1 MPGAAGGGR
10 RPRPP
15 TAGADGV
22 EGEIAVSAT
31 QLDRGGPPVADPVAE
46 GPHGSPGPRRR
57 GLRVSQRRS
66 LTGWVFL
73 IPAALLIVVMNFWP
87 MFQAFILSMQTGR
100 GRRLQFADPLWSNYQ
115 RLFSD
120 EVFRLTVE
128 NTFIYLIV
136 QVPIMLVLALILANL
151 LNDRNLRFRGM
162 WRTAIFLPC
171 AVGLVSYS
179 LVFRTMFA
187 TDGLINDFLLGLHLI
202 DSQVNWLGQTGTARF
217 VIILGL
223 LWRWTGYNMVF
234 YLAALQNIDNSTLEA
249 ARIDGAGPFKT
260 FWYVTVPQLRPMI
273 LLTAI
278 LSTNGTIQLFDE
290 SWNLTQ
296 GGPAYTSMSMSHYL
310 FELSF
315 QKNPNFG
322 YAAALS
328 YAILIMVA
336 VLAFIQMRVGDKR
349 D

>member
-1 MPGAAGGGR
+1 MSVTATAGGSGAPSPVTPTSRGR
-10 RPRPP
+10 R
-15 TAGADGV
+15 ALS
-22 EGEIAVSAT
+22 GE
-31 QLDRGGPPVADPVAE
+31 
-46 GPHGSPGPRRR
+46 
-57 GLRVSQRRS
+57 QRRN

-73 IPAALLIVVMNFWP
+73 IPAALLIAWMNFWP
-87 MFQAFILSMQTGR
+87 MIQAFVLSLQTGR
-100 GRRLQFADPLWSNYQ
+100 GTRLKWAEPPTFNYA

-120 EVFRLTVE
+120 EIFGMTVQ
-128 NTFIYLIV
+128 NTFIYLII

-187 TDGLINDFLLGLHLI
+187 NDGLVNDLLLGLHLI
-202 DSQVNWLGQTGTARF
+202 DAPVNWLGQTGTARF
-217 VIILGL
+217 VLILGL

-234 YLAALQNIDNSTLEA
+234 YLAALQNIDGSTLEA
-249 ARIDGAGPFKT
+249 ARIDGAGPLKT
-260 FWYVTVPQLRPMI
+260 FWYVTVPQLKPMI

-278 LSTNGTIQLFDE
+278 MSTNGTIQLFDE

-296 GGPAYTSMSMSHYL
+296 GGPAYTSMTMSHYL
-310 FELSF
+310 YELSF

-328 YAILIMVA
+328 YAILLMVA
-336 VLAFIQMRVGDKR
+336 VLAAIQMKVGDKR

>member
-1 MPGAAGGGR
+1 
-10 RPRPP
+10 
-15 TAGADGV
+15 
-22 EGEIAVSAT
+22 VSLLAT
-31 QLDRGGPPVADPVAE
+31 QAPGTEPAE
-46 GPHGSPGPRRR
+46 PTRRR
-57 GLRVSQRRS
+57 FRVEQRRN
-66 LTGWVFL
+66 LTGWVFQ
-73 IPAALLIVVMNFWP
+73 IPAALLIALMNFWP
-87 MFQAFILSMQTGR
+87 MIQAFILSLKTGR
-100 GRRLQFADPLWSNYQ
+100 GTRLNFAEPLWYNYS
-115 RLFSD
+115 RMFDD
-120 EVFRLTVE
+120 EIFRLTLQ
-128 NTFIYLIV
+128 NTLIYLVV
-136 QVPIMLVLALILANL
+136 QVPVMLVLALILASL
-151 LNDRNLRFRGM
+151 LNDRNLRFKGL

-187 TDGLINDFLLGLHLI
+187 NDGLVNDLLMGMHLINDP
-202 DSQVNWLGQTGTARF
+202 VNWLGQTNTARG

-234 YLAALQNIDNSTLEA
+234 YLAALQNIDPASLEA

-278 LSTNGTIQLFDE
+278 MSTNGTIQLFDE

-296 GGPAYTSMSMSHYL
+296 GGPAYTTMTMSHYL
-310 FELSF
+310 YELSF

-322 YAAALS
+322 YAAAIS
-328 YAILIMVA
+328 YAILILVA
-336 VLAFIQMRVGDKR
+336 VLAAVQMKVGDKR

>member
-1 MPGAAGGGR
+1 MS
-10 RPRPP
+10 
-15 TAGADGV
+15 
-22 EGEIAVSAT
+22 VSAVRVAPP
-31 QLDRGGPPVADPVAE
+31 DRPVQRE
-46 GPHGSPGPRRR
+46 GRGSRSSERLPRFGIEKR
-57 GLRVSQRRS
+57 QS

-73 IPAALLIVVMNFWP
+73 LPAALLILWMNFYP
-87 MFQAFILSMQTGR
+87 MAQALVLSLKTGK
-100 GRRLQFADPLWSNYQ
+100 GTRLNFAEPLWYNYQ

-120 EVFRLTVE
+120 DIFKLTLT

-136 QVPIMLVLALILANL
+136 QVPVMLVLALILANL
-151 LNDRNLRFRGM
+151 LNNKNLRFRTL

-179 LVFRTMFA
+179 LVFRTLFA
-187 TDGLINDFLLGLHLI
+187 NEGLVNDMLQGLHLI
-202 DSQVNWLGQTGTARF
+202 DSPINWLGQTATARF

-234 YLAALQNIDNSTLEA
+234 YLAALQNLDYSTLEA
-249 ARIDGAGPFKT
+249 ARIDGAGAIKT
-260 FWYVTVPQLRPMI
+260 FWYVTIPQLKPMI

-278 LSTNGTIQLFDE
+278 MSTNGTIQLFDE

-310 FELSF
+310 YELSF
-315 QKNPNFG
+315 QKSPNFG
-322 YAAALS
+322 YAAAIS
-328 YAILIMVA
+328 YAILVMVA
-336 VLAFIQMRVGDKR
+336 ILAAIQLKVGDKR

>member
-1 MPGAAGGGR
+1 MSVSAT
-10 RPRPP
+10 P
-15 TAGADGV
+15 TAGR
-22 EGEIAVSAT
+22 SA
-31 QLDRGGPPVADPVAE
+31 
-46 GPHGSPGPRRR
+46 RRR
-57 GLRVSQRRS
+57 QPPGQQPTGRRTAGDSINSLERRRS

-73 IPAALLIVVMNFWP
+73 LPAALLIAWMNFYP
-87 MFQAFILSMQTGR
+87 MVQAFILSLKTGR
-100 GRRLQFADPLWSNYQ
+100 GSRLSFAEPLWSNYQ
-115 RLFSD
+115 RLFDD
-120 EVFRLTVE
+120 EIFRLTLQ
-128 NTFIYLIV
+128 NTFIYLII
-136 QVPIMLVLALILANL
+136 QVPIMLVMALILANL
-151 LNDRNLRFRGM
+151 LNSKNLRFRAL

-187 TDGLINDFLLGLHLI
+187 NDGLVNDLLLGLHLV
-202 DSQVNWLGQTGTARF
+202 DAPVNWLGQTGTARF

-234 YLAALQNIDNSTLEA
+234 YLAALQNIDDSTLEA
-249 ARIDGAGPFKT
+249 ARIDGAGPVKT
-260 FWYVTVPQLRPMI
+260 FWYVTVPQLKPMI

-278 LSTNGTIQLFDE
+278 MSTNGTIQLFDE

-296 GGPAYTSMSMSHYL
+296 GGPAYTSMTMSHYL
-310 FELSF
+310 YELSF

-336 VLAFIQMRVGDKR
+336 VLAAIQMKVGDKR

>member
-1 MPGAAGGGR
+1 VR
-10 RPRPP
+10 S
-15 TAGADGV
+15 T
-22 EGEIAVSAT
+22 VSLLAT
-31 QLDRGGPPVADPVAE
+31 QAPGTEPAE
-46 GPHGSPGPRRR
+46 PTRRR
-57 GLRVSQRRS
+57 FRVEQRRN

-73 IPAALLIVVMNFWP
+73 IPAAALIAVMNFWP
-87 MFQAFILSMQTGR
+87 MIQAFILSLKTGR
-100 GRRLQFADPLWSNYQ
+100 GTRLNFAEPLWYNYS
-115 RLFSD
+115 RMFDD
-120 EVFRLTVE
+120 EIFRLTLQ
-128 NTFIYLIV
+128 NTLIYLVV
-136 QVPIMLVLALILANL
+136 QVPVMLVLALILASL
-151 LNDRNLRFRGM
+151 LNDRNLRFKGL

-187 TDGLINDFLLGLHLI
+187 NDGLVNDLLMGMHLINDP
-202 DSQVNWLGQTGTARF
+202 VNWLGQTNTARG

-234 YLAALQNIDNSTLEA
+234 YLAALQNIDPASLEA

-278 LSTNGTIQLFDE
+278 MSTNGTIQLFDE

-296 GGPAYTSMSMSHYL
+296 GGPAYTTMTMSHYL
-310 FELSF
+310 YELSF

-322 YAAALS
+322 YAAAIS
-328 YAILIMVA
+328 YAILILVA
-336 VLAFIQMRVGDKR
+336 VLAAVQMKVGDKR

>member
-1 MPGAAGGGR
+1 M
-10 RPRPP
+10 
-15 TAGADGV
+15 
-22 EGEIAVSAT
+22 
-31 QLDRGGPPVADPVAE
+31 
-46 GPHGSPGPRRR
+46 
-57 GLRVSQRRS
+57 
-66 LTGWVFL
+66 TGWVFL
-73 IPAALLIVVMNFWP
+73 IPAALLIAWMNFWP
-87 MFQAFILSMQTGR
+87 MIQAFFLSLQTGR
-100 GRRLQFADPLWSNYQ
+100 GTRLTWAEPLWYNYA

-120 EVFRLTVE
+120 EIFLLTLQ
-128 NTFIYLIV
+128 NTFVYLII

-151 LNDRNLRFRGM
+151 LNDRNLRFRGL

-187 TDGLINDFLLGLHLI
+187 NDGLINDILMGLHLI
-202 DSQVNWLGQTGTARF
+202 DSPVNWLGQTGTARF

-234 YLAALQNIDNSTLEA
+234 YLAALQNIDNATIEA

-260 FWYVTVPQLRPMI
+260 FWYVTVPQLKPMI

-278 LSTNGTIQLFDE
+278 MSTNGTIQLFDE

-296 GGPAYTSMSMSHYL
+296 GGPAYTSMTMSHYL
-310 FELSF
+310 YELSF

-328 YAILIMVA
+328 YAILLIVA
-336 VLAFIQMRVGDKR
+336 ILAAIQMKVGDKR

>member
-1 MPGAAGGGR
+1 VSVAQTQESGQPAAQPLTSIDGS

-15 TAGADGV
+15 G
-22 EGEIAVSAT
+22 
-31 QLDRGGPPVADPVAE
+31 
-46 GPHGSPGPRRR
+46 RR
-57 GLRVSQRRS
+57 GLRVEQRRN

-73 IPAALLIVVMNFWP
+73 IPAALLIAVMNFWP
-87 MFQAFILSMQTGR
+87 MIQAFILSLKTGR
-100 GRRLQFADPLWSNYQ
+100 GRRLEFAEPLWYNYQ
-115 RLFSD
+115 RLFQD
-120 EVFRLTVE
+120 EIFLLTLQ

-151 LNDRNLRFRGM
+151 LNDRSLRFRGM

-187 TDGLINDFLLGLHLI
+187 TDGFINDFLLGLQMI
-202 DSQVNWLGQTGTARF
+202 DSPINWLGQTGTARM

-234 YLAALQNIDNSTLEA
+234 YLAALQNIDNSTIEA
-249 ARIDGAGPFKT
+249 ARIDGAGSFKT
-260 FWYVTVPQLRPMI
+260 FWYVTIPQLKPMI

-296 GGPAYTSMSMSHYL
+296 GGPAYTSMTMSHYL

-336 VLAFIQMRVGDKR
+336 VLAFIQMKVGDKR

>member
-1 MPGAAGGGR
+1 
-10 RPRPP
+10 
-15 TAGADGV
+15 
-22 EGEIAVSAT
+22 VSQPAT
-31 QLDRGGPPVADPVAE
+31 QAR
-46 GPHGSPGPRRR
+46 PGPARRVVVRTTSDASELPPKRRR
-57 GLRVSQRRS
+57 FGIEQHRS
-66 LTGWVFL
+66 MTGWLFL
-73 IPAALLIVVMNFWP
+73 LPAALLILWMNFWP
-87 MFQAFILSMQTGR
+87 MFQALILSLKTGR
-100 GRRLQFADPLWSNYQ
+100 GTRLNFADPLWYNYE
-115 RLFSD
+115 RLLSD
-120 EVFRLTVE
+120 EVFKLTVQ

-136 QVPIMLVLALILANL
+136 QVPIMLGLALILANL
-151 LNDRNLRFRGM
+151 LNDKRLRFKGL
-162 WRTAIFLPC
+162 WRTAIFLPA
-171 AVGLVSYS
+171 AVSLVSYS

-187 TDGLINDFLLGLHLI
+187 TDGLINDMLMGLHLI
-202 DSQVNWLGQTGTARF
+202 DSQVNWLGNTGTARL
-217 VIILGL
+217 VLILGL
-223 LWRWTGYNMVF
+223 LWRWTGYNMIF
-234 YLAALQNIDNSTLEA
+234 YLAALQNIDYSTLEA
-249 ARIDGAGPFKT
+249 AKIDGAGPIKA

-328 YAILIMVA
+328 YVILILVA
-336 VLAFIQMRVGDKR
+336 VLAAVQMKVGDKR